1 LSRAESTDGGSKTKA
16 RGYDVLRDPLLNK
29 GDAFSPGERRE
40 LGLDGLLPDAVAAS
54 LEPQVDLAYRH
65 YSAQPTDLAKH
76 VYMLGV
82 HDTNVTLFYALI
94 QRHLTEML
102 PVVYDPTVGEAI
114 ETFSEVYSRPRGLF
128 LSIDKADS
136 VETALGAFG
145 AGADDIDLIVASD
158 AEEISASA
166 TGART
171 ASTSRSA
178 SSPYT
183 PQRPGS
189 TRTGCFR

>member
-102 PVVYDPTVGEAI
+102 PVVYDPTWA
-114 ETFSEVYSRPRGLF
+114 RPLKPSARYTP
-128 LSIDKADS
+128 AR
-136 VETALGAFG
+136 
-145 AGADDIDLIVASD
+145 AGCSCP
-158 AEEISASA
+158 
-166 TGART
+166 
-171 ASTSRSA
+171 STSRTRSRPPSA
-178 SSPYT
+178 PSVPAPTTSI
-183 PQRPGS
+183 
-189 TRTGCFR
+189 